1 MLTALDKELAAIDKV
16 LGYDP
21 TRDRQDV
28 VLDGLFTTRRETSTG
43 VGGGGGVTYSSGDGG
58 RKDTCC
64 LVI

>member
-28 VLDGLFTTRRETSTG
+28 VLDGLFTTRREAASGGDATYATSN
-43 VGGGGGVTYSSGDGG
+43 GGKRGS
-58 RKDTCC
+58 
-64 LVI
+64 